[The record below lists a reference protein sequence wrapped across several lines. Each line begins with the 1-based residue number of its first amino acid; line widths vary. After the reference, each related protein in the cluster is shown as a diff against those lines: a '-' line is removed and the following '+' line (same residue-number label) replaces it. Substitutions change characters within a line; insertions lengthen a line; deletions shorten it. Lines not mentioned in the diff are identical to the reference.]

1 MTRTTRTFCI
11 MCAAAIFF
19 SSGARAIDGG
29 TSSNSQP
36 ASQSQT
42 ETWLNVQAKG
52 SAASAIPQTS
62 TSAERDLSLQ
72 RWLDTYKHEIPAYY
86 DQKAGG
92 SVSSGK

>member
-1 MTRTTRTFCI
+1 

-19 SSGARAIDGG
+19 SSGARAIDSG
-29 TSSNSQP
+29 TSSKSQP
-36 ASQSQT
+36 ASQSQSQT

-72 RWLDTYKHEIPAYY
+72 RWLETYKHEIPAFY

>member
-11 MCAAAIFF
+11 MCAAAIVF

-29 TSSNSQP
+29 TSSNSPP
-36 ASQSQT
+36 ASQT

-72 RWLDTYKHEIPAYY
+72 RWLETYKHEIPAYY

-92 SVSSGK
+92 SVSSDK